1 MGNNKCNCKQMK
13 KVKKIVI
20 ELDDKL
26 ENTPVDWF
34 DFNRV
39 VRELENALD
48 DAKDIVIEVK
58 VEAANGTT

>member
-1 MGNNKCNCKQMK
+1 MK